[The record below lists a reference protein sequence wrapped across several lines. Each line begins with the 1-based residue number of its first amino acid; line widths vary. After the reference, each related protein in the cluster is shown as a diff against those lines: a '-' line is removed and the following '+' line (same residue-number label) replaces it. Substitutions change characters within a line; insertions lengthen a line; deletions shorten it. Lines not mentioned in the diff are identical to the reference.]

1 MLGSDPDSDKV
12 KHLFYHLALAANK
25 LEAKKEIGAAISKSS
40 VVEKKTI
47 YKIKGVG
54 KKRKSKSK
62 PGKLKILKR
71 ISKRLASIEKKIKR
85 IKKEG
90 SYDHKRL
97 HKIEIKVEIIKRR
110 IKILTRK

>member
-1 MLGSDPDSDKV
+1 MFDSDSDSDKV
-12 KHLFYHLALAANK
+12 KHLFYHLVLAANK

-40 VVEKKTI
+40 VVKRKRI
-47 YKIKGVG
+47 YKIKIVG
-54 KKRKSKSK
+54 KKGKGKSKL
-62 PGKLKILKR
+62 GKLKILKM

-85 IKKEG
+85 IKKKG

-97 HKIEIKVEIIKRR
+97 HKIKIKVEIIKRR